1 MKNDKLEELFNLPA
15 HGTYDEPEVQEKIQE
30 IELASNTLST
40 MEKLNKSLPTI
51 TGLEESDKEL
61 DDLAQKATDAFENL
75 FDYGQQVDSHA
86 AGEILGQASSFLGH
100 AITARTAKMNKKLK
114 MIDMQLKK
122 ARLEQTVVGQQE
134 AVEQGTGT
142 VLDRN
147 ELLKEILNQQ
157 KEQEKQ

>member
-1 MKNDKLEELFNLPA
+1 MKNDKLESLFNLPA
-15 HGTYDEPEVQEKIQE
+15 AGTYNDPE
-30 IELASNTLST
+30 IEETIKEIEVSSDTLST
-40 MEKLNKSLPTI
+40 MEKVTQALPTI
-51 TGLEESDKEL
+51 KGLETSDTEL
-61 DDLAQKATDAFENL
+61 DYLAIKATEAFENL
-75 FDYGQQVDSHA
+75 LDYGQQVDSRS

-122 ARLEQTVVGQQE
+122 ARLEQT
-134 AVEQGTGT
+134 AVSTSDEVIQGTGT